1 MPAKID
7 IVATVSGAAQAERA
21 LQSLGRTAQGTARQV
36 TAASTGGLSAR
47 REFMA
52 GQRLQGTITGM
63 LGVNNTLTQSIDGFE
78 RLGYMAQASGMK
90 TGEFLKTVG
99 PGAVSTAAAVLG
111 LTMAWRSWNGEI
123 EKTSTA
129 LSKAGFN
136 KQGAWEGTKSILA
149 GSLDAIGIGKG
160 IDWIADNIGLF
171 ESSRNLMKPQTLT
184 RSDKYLEAQKAEDLR
199 RFQERV
205 AARERGRKGDEA
217 RLDPWFDLFGGMA
230 KGGAKLPSAET
241 YGSREYLAKQQEI
254 QEAPRQTQLAEATL
268 AVLERML
275 TEIRASNG
283 AGNAVFSWP

>member
-1 MPAKID
+1 MPSKVD
-7 IVATVSGAAQAERA
+7 IITTVTGATQAERQ
-21 LQSLGRTAQGTARQV
+21 LRQLGQAATTVSRQV
-36 TAASTGGLSAR
+36 NATGTGLSAR

-63 LGVNNTLTQSIDGFE
+63 LGLNNPLTQTIDGFE
-78 RLGYMAQASGMK
+78 RLGYMAESSGMK
-90 TGEFLKTVG
+90 LGQFLKTVG
-99 PGAVSTAAAVLG
+99 PGAAATAAAVLG
-111 LTMAWRSWNGEI
+111 LTLAWRSWNSEI
-123 EKTSTA
+123 EKTDNT
-129 LSKAGFN
+129 LEKAGF
-136 KQGAWEGTKSILA
+136 KKRGLWEGTKATLA

-171 ESSRNLMKPQTLT
+171 ESSRNLLKPTAME
-184 RSDKYLEAQKAEDLR
+184 RSPEYLKAQAAEDAR
-199 RFQERV
+199 RHAERV

-217 RLDPWFDLFGGMA
+217 RLDPWFDLFGNMA
-230 KGGAKLPSAET
+230 KGGAKLPSADT